1 MSRQRVLQPVVLL
14 VLPDVN
20 APVADEDEQQEED
33 HLGRHREIWGDMGIY
48 RQMRMSSRK
57 RIT

>member
-1 MSRQRVLQPVVLL
+1 MLL

-33 HLGRHREIWGDMGIY
+33 HLGRHREIWGDMEIY

>member
-1 MSRQRVLQPVVLL
+1 MLL